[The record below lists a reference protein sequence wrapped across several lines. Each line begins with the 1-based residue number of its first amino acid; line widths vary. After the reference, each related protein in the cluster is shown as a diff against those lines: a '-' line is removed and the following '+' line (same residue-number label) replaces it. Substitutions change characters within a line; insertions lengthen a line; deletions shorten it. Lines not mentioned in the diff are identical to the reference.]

1 METVLEAHDLSKTYG
16 SGPARFDALQGVDL
30 AIRSAE
36 SVAIVG
42 KSGSGKSTLMH
53 VLALLDSP
61 SAGRVVVEGRDAS
74 TLSARDVGTLRN
86 KRFGFVFQQFFLS
99 PDLTVLDNVALPL
112 AIAGVPIAEQ
122 RSRAADMLRA
132 VGLEDKARNA
142 STALSG
148 GQKQRVAIA
157 RALVSRPAVVFA
169 DEPTGNL
176 DSRSGALVEE
186 LLFDMQRE
194 YGITLVIVT
203 HDDDLA
209 TRCERRIVVH
219 DGRILDEVAA

>member
-1 METVLEAHDLSKTYG
+1 MLEAHDLSKTYG

-99 PDLTVLDNVALPL
+99 PDLSVLDNVALPL
-112 AIAGVPIAEQ
+112 AIAGVPVAEQ

-209 TRCERRIVVH
+209 ARCERRIVVH
-219 DGRILDEVAA
+219 DGRILYEVAA

>member
-1 METVLEAHDLSKTYG
+1 MESVLETHDLSKTYG
-16 SGPARFDALQGVDL
+16 SGPARFEALQGIDL
-30 AIRSAE
+30 TIGKAE
-36 SVAIVG
+36 AVAIVG

-61 SAGRVVVEGRDAS
+61 SAGRVIVEGRDAS
-74 TLSARDVGTLRN
+74 GLSAREIGSLRN

-99 PDLTVLDNVALPL
+99 PDLSVLENVALPL
-112 AIAGVPIAEQ
+112 AIAGASRKDQ
-122 RSRAADMLRA
+122 RARASKMLRA

-157 RALVSRPAVVFA
+157 RALIARPAVIFA

-176 DSRSGALVEE
+176 DSHSGAIVED
-186 LLFDMQRE
+186 LLFEMQRE
-194 YGITLVIVT
+194 HGITLVIVT
-203 HDDDLA
+203 HDEDLA
-209 TRCERRIVVH
+209 ARCQRRIVMH
-219 DGRILDEVAA
+219 DGRVVEEVAA

>member
-1 METVLEAHDLSKTYG
+1 MENVLEAHDLSKTYG
-16 SGPARFDALQGVDL
+16 SGPARFEALRGVDI

-112 AIAGVPIAEQ
+112 AIAGVPISEQ
-122 RSRAADMLRA
+122 RARAADMLRA
-132 VGLEDKARNA
+132 VGLDDKARNA

-157 RALVSRPAVVFA
+157 RALVSRPAVIFA

-176 DSRSGALVEE
+176 DSRSGALVED

-209 TRCERRIVVH
+209 ARCERRVVVH